1 LAQTGPG
8 GDRFKICPQ
17 VHTLNK
23 LSSMSL
29 LVIPVFIAHQGCPHR
44 CIFCDQH
51 TITGHSAQE
60 DQPASAATVKEIIEQ
75 WLDHPRK
82 EKRNEVQVAFY
93 GGSFT
98 GLPIERQKEL
108 LGSVKQY
115 IDNGQVN
122 SIRISTRPDYIDEN
136 IVALLQESSVS
147 IVELGIQSL
156 DLGVLEASIRGH
168 TVEQSESAIHLLKAK
183 GFTVGAQVMCGLPG
197 DSTNKLMATAKRVA
211 ALAPDFV
218 RIYPALIIRGSGLE
232 KIHRDGRYNSLTLL
246 KAVALTCRMKSIFDE
261 HNIRVVRMGL
271 QPSQELEKKVLAGPY
286 HPAFGE
292 LVISRALFKKARKIL
307 RHTKLNGKVHLSI
320 AAADESAFRGP
331 KNVNIERLAALGLL
345 DEVELVFDKEQKR
358 NTVLVY

>member
-1 LAQTGPG
+1 
-8 GDRFKICPQ
+8 
-17 VHTLNK
+17 
-23 LSSMSL
+23 MSL

-51 TITGHSAQE
+51 TITGHSEQE

-168 TVEQSESAIHLLKAK
+168 TVEQSENAIHLLKAK

-197 DSTNKLMATAKRVA
+197 DNTNKLMATAKRVS

-232 KIHRDGRYNSLTLL
+232 KIHRDGKYNSLTLL
-246 KAVALTCRMKSIFDE
+246 KAVALTCRMKAIFDE
-261 HNIRVVRMGL
+261 HNITVVRMGL

-292 LVISRALFKKARKIL
+292 LVISRTLFKKARKIL
-307 RHTKLNGKVHLSI
+307 RHTKLNDKVHLSI

-345 DEVELVFDKEQKR
+345 DGVELVFDKKQAR
-358 NTVLVY
+358 NSVLVY